1 MAKLR
6 RRRDIHNQSRGA
18 AGTRSAARTAPRMP
32 TGKSF
37 LVLFFKKEH
46 IFFLRRA
53 ISETA

>member
-18 AGTRSAARTAPRMP
+18 AGTRSAARPAPRMP